1 LIVPNAAGEGCH
13 LGSIINTRLAV
24 AQVWF
29 VSIPEFNMLGS
40 SSAELVARLIPSNV
54 VNLVLA
60 SIYGSFLVQ

>member
-13 LGSIINTRLAV
+13 LSSIINTRLAV

-54 VNLVLA
+54 VNLVLT
-60 SIYGSFLVQ
+60 SLYLSF